1 MNKGLIIIGRKIMKR
16 QKNLLKNQKG
26 FTLIEI
32 IAVLVI
38 LGILSAVAVPK
49 YMDLQNQSR
58 IKAADG
64 AIAEVKSRLSNGF
77 GIYLLKN
84 SGSLPANVLAICGA
98 NGINDA
104 NTLPVNAVGTV
115 PNIGDYTVSLAAN
128 GLITVTAVQSTN
140 LTPARTSTWTLPQ

>member
-1 MNKGLIIIGRKIMKR
+1 MKR
-16 QKNLLKNQKG
+16 QENPLKNQKG

-58 IKAADG
+58 IKAADA

-84 SGSLPANVLAICGA
+84 AGSLPANVAAVCGA

-104 NTLPVNAVGTV
+104 AVLPLNAAGAV
-115 PNIGDYTVSLAAN
+115 PNIGDYTVSIAAT
-128 GLITVTAVQSTN
+128 GVITVTAVQGVTLS
-140 LTPARTSTWTLPQ
+140 PARTATWTLPT

>member
-1 MNKGLIIIGRKIMKR
+1 MKR
-16 QKNLLKNQKG
+16 QENPLKNQKG

-58 IKAADG
+58 IKAADA

-77 GIYLLKN
+77 GIYLLKS
-84 SGSLPANVLAICGA
+84 SGIKPTTIAQICGTGF
-98 NGINDA
+98 GINDA
-104 NTLPVNAVGTV
+104 TVLPLSGSGAVPGMSSLT
-115 PNIGDYTVSLAAN
+115 GDFTASLATT
-128 GLITVTAVQSTN
+128 GIITVTRVQGVLLS
-140 LTPARTSTWTLPQ
+140 PARVSTAWVIP

>member
-1 MNKGLIIIGRKIMKR
+1 MKR
-16 QKNLLKNQKG
+16 QENLLKNQKG

-58 IKAADG
+58 IKAADA

-77 GIYLLKN
+77 GIYLLK
-84 SGSLPANVLAICGA
+84 SGGALPNTVALVCGA

-104 NTLPVNAVGTV
+104 NVLPLNAVGTV
-115 PNIGDYTVSLAAN
+115 PNLGDYTATIAAN
-128 GLITVTAVQSTN
+128 GLITVTAVQGTALS
-140 LTPARTSTWTLPQ
+140 PARTNTWTLPN

>member
-1 MNKGLIIIGRKIMKR
+1 MKK
-16 QKNLLKNQKG
+16 QENPLKNQKG

-58 IKAADG
+58 IKAADA

-77 GIYLLKN
+77 GIYLLRN
-84 SGSLPANVLAICGA
+84 SGSLPANVAAVCGTS
-98 NGINDA
+98 GIND
-104 NTLPVNAVGTV
+104 TDVLPLNAIGTV
-115 PNIGDYTVSLAAN
+115 PNLGDYTATIAAN
-128 GLITVTAVQSTN
+128 GLITVSAVQGTS
-140 LTPARTSTWTLPQ
+140 LSPARTATWTLPE

>member
-1 MNKGLIIIGRKIMKR
+1 M
-16 QKNLLKNQKG
+16 KNQKG

-58 IKAADG
+58 IKAADA

-84 SGSLPANVLAICGA
+84 SGALPANVVAVCGTS
-98 NGINDA
+98 GINDA
-104 NTLPVNAVGTV
+104 TVLPVNAVGAV
-115 PNIGDYTVSLAAN
+115 PNLGDYTASIAAT
-128 GLITVTAVQSTN
+128 GVITVTAVQGTN
-140 LTPARTSTWTLPQ
+140 LTTARTATWTLPQ